1 MKTDRENLMSVQ
13 ADKFMRSEINR
24 ESPSFTAKTPLMNL
38 TASAPTLLTINQL
51 CQLEPALTPG
61 GIRHLLFTKGHNLP
75 GVYRFGRKILFDRTE
90 FMGGIKKGS
99 TAIIGGRKSA

>member
-1 MKTDRENLMSVQ
+1 MSVQ
-13 ADKFMRSEINR
+13 TDNFMQPETNR
-24 ESPSFTAKTPLMNL
+24 ESPSFTAKNPQVDL

-75 GVYRFGRKILFDRTE
+75 GVYRFGRRILFDRTE
-90 FMGGIKKGS
+90 FMAGIKKGS
-99 TAIIGGRKSA
+99 TAIIGGRESA